1 MDGKKLSSDFT
12 LERYGVQVRLANE
25 NDSEFILSLR
35 TNEKLSRFLH
45 STDNDVEK
53 QREWMRNYKVRESNG
68 VDYYFI
74 YYYQGNP
81 FALNRIYDIKSDRAT
96 GGSWLCK
103 PGTDVEQSMASA
115 MILRDIMFEIL
126 DLDLDVFDVRKGNK
140 KVQKLHAMF
149 GAVKV
154 GESDLDFFYEL
165 PKNVYFEHRS
175 NVISMLNL

>member
-1 MDGKKLSSDFT
+1 MSSIKLSPDFT
-12 LERYGVQVRLANE
+12 LDKYGVQVRLANE

-35 TNEKLSRFLH
+35 TDEKLSRFLH

-53 QREWMRNYKVRESNG
+53 QREWMRNYKVRESKG
-68 VDYYFI
+68 EDYYFI
-74 YYYQGNP
+74 YHYQGKP
-81 FALNRIYDIKSDRAT
+81 FALNRIYDIRPDRAT

-115 MILRDIMFEIL
+115 MILRDIMFEVL
-126 DLDLDVFDVRKGNK
+126 GFDLDVFDVRNGNK

-154 GESDLDFFYEL
+154 GESDLDFYYEL
-165 PKNVYFEHRS
+165 PKEVYFEHRA
-175 NVISMLNL
+175 NVLSMLNL